1 MNFLAGVNRV
11 LQSTGWLRGDTDPV
25 TSFTDLQHGSTV
37 SNAQIAIQ
45 DELNELISDTLLPYE
60 KTTTGSI
67 TTTASTPSSLNRSY
81 SLPSDFIRF
90 YGTAMLY
97 ESTSNLE
104 LFEYPGGED
113 KLRRDIFNY
122 RSNIGNP
129 YCWYFE
135 LGQTK
140 KISFFNVPQE
150 AKTYTFDYEA
160 SVAVVNTTDTL
171 PFITEAEAQAFIR
184 LASRRFQL
192 ITNGEDIGKLPSDPE
207 RMAAKATL
215 AALIAGKNPPRGWAP
230 RYQR

>member
-11 LQSTGWLRGDTDPV
+11 LQSTGWLRGDTDAV
-25 TSFTDLQHGSTV
+25 TSFSDLQHGSTV
-37 SNAQIAIQ
+37 ATAQLAIQ

-67 TTTASTPSSLNRSY
+67 TTSASTRSY

-90 YGTAMLY
+90 FGTAMLY

-122 RSNIGNP
+122 RTNIGNP

-160 SVAVVNTTDTL
+160 SVAVTNTTDTL

-184 LASRRFQL
+184 LASRRFQI
-192 ITNGEDIGKLPSDPE
+192 ITNGDDLSKLAADPE

-215 AALIAGKNPPRGWAP
+215 ASLIAGKNPPRGWAP